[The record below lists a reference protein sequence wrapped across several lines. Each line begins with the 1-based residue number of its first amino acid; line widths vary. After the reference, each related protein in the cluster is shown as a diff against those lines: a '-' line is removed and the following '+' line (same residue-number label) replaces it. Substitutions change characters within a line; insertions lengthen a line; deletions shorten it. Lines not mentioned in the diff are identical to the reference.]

1 MGFLRNHLLLN
12 IGMLMNLK
20 QSFPE
25 KVVSA
30 ENAVKNIK
38 QGDRVFIGTGCGEP
52 QHLIYAMAKD
62 TSLQDIMIYQMLSST
77 LANFVD
83 DDDFLRRFSLKLFFI
98 SWAMRKAA
106 SVGKI
111 DYIPTYLSK
120 IPGLF
125 YSGRI
130 GLDVALVQ
138 VSPPDAGGHC
148 SLGVSVDI
156 TKAGAASAKIVIAQV
171 NNDMPKTW
179 GDTYIHVDEIDFFVL
194 HDEPIVDSFRVLKKE
209 EMEIG
214 KRIGMYISQVVEDG
228 ATLQVGFGY
237 LPNAVLQYLDKKK
250 DLGIHTQVIT
260 DGLLP
265 LLEKKVITNRKKTL
279 MPGQIVAS
287 LCMGSQKIYDYI
299 DNNPTF
305 YFRSSDYVNDPRV
318 IAQNDNLTSIS
329 SALEVDLTGQ
339 VCADSLG
346 NQFYSGIG
354 DQVDFLRGAA
364 MSKGGVSIIALPS
377 TVTTKDGIR
386 SRIVAN
392 LSEGAGL
399 ATTRADVDI
408 IITEYGIAEL
418 QGKSI
423 YQRVMELT
431 QIAHPQFRKELI
443 EEAKQRGYIF
453 PDQLPPSAEDLFFLE
468 KYKELLELKNGKT
481 VLFRSLLPSDEFAY
495 RNFFYGL
502 HKETIYWRFFYNK
515 KIFTH
520 EMIQGQYAGMDYRKN
535 MYLIGMVQK
544 KRHQEIVAIG
554 TYMDLGNNRAEVAF
568 VTREDFQGTGIATF
582 LLKKLEHIA
591 KENGFTGFLATT
603 LKENSAMRYI
613 FTKRYPDAKVVND
626 GSEFEIYMDFKDTE
640 NSQQL
645 EEA

>member
-1 MGFLRNHLLLN
+1 MD
-12 IGMLMNLK
+12 LK

-25 KVVSA
+25 KVLSA
-30 ENAVKNIK
+30 AKAVQKIK
-38 QGDRVFIGTGCGEP
+38 QGNRVFIGTGCGEP
-52 QHLIYAMAKD
+52 QQLIHAMVDDAHM
-62 TSLQDIMIYQMLSST
+62 QDIMIYQMLSST

-83 DDDFLRRFSLKLFFI
+83 DEDFFRRFSLKLFFI
-98 SWAMRKAA
+98 SWAMRKAVA
-106 SVGKI
+106 VGKI
-111 DYIPTYLSK
+111 DYIPSYLSK

-138 VSPPDAGGHC
+138 VSPPDAFGHC

-156 TKAGAASAKIVIAQV
+156 TKAGVASAKIVIAQV
-171 NNDMPKTW
+171 NKEMPKTW
-179 GDTYIHVDEIDFFVL
+179 GDTFIHVDEIDYFVL
-194 HDEPIVDSFRVLKKE
+194 HDEPIVDSFRILKE
-209 EMEIG
+209 EEMDIG

-228 ATLQVGFGY
+228 ATLQVGFGH
-237 LPNAVLQYLDKKK
+237 LPNIVLQYLDKKK

-265 LLEKKVITNRKKTL
+265 LLEKRVITNRKKTL

-287 LCMGSQKIYDYI
+287 LCMGSQKIYDYVN
-299 DNNPTF
+299 NNPTF

-364 MSKGGVSIIALPS
+364 MSKGGISIIALPS
-377 TVTTKDGIR
+377 TVKTNQGLR
-386 SRIVAN
+386 SRIVAS
-392 LSEGAGL
+392 LSDGAGL
-399 ATTRADVDI
+399 ATTRADVDV

-423 YQRVMELT
+423 YQRVMELA
-431 QIAHPQFRKELI
+431 QIAHPQFRTELI

-453 PDQLPPSAEDLFFLE
+453 PDQHPPSAEDLIFLE
-468 KYKELLELKNGKT
+468 NYKELVELKNGKT
-481 VLFRSLLPSDEFAY
+481 VMFRSLLPSDEFAY

-502 HKETIYWRFFYNK
+502 KKETIYWRFFYDK
-515 KIFTH
+515 KIFSH
-520 EMIQGQYAGMDYRKN
+520 EMIQGQYADVDYRKN
-535 MYLIGMVQK
+535 MLLIGMAQK

-568 VTREDFQGTGIATF
+568 VTREDFQGTGIATY
-582 LLKKLEHIA
+582 LLKQLENIA

-603 LKENSAMRYI
+603 MKENVAMRHV
-613 FTKRYPDAKVVND
+613 FTKHYPNAKVVNG
-626 GSEFEIYMDFKDTE
+626 GSEFEIYMDFTDTE

-645 EEA
+645 EEI